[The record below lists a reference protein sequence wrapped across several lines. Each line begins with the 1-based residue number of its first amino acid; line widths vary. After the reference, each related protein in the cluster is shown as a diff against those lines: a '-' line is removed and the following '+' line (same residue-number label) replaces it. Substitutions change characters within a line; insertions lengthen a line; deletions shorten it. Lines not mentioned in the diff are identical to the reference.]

1 MWAHPVWA
9 ELYGTHEKEAMT
21 VQDYDVLS
29 RCHPAVNFL
38 FFAAAIVLTVVL
50 FHPAYLLVS
59 LLCGGAYYAVL
70 RRARCIKTLGFL
82 LIAMVLVAAVNPLF
96 NTLGETTLF
105 TLFGRPYTWQAL
117 CYGGCAGMMFAAVSL
132 WFLCG
137 GIVMTS
143 DKFTSLFGA
152 VIPAISLVL
161 VMVLRLI
168 PAYWRKGKQIA
179 GARKCIGRSGAGS
192 RREKIQGGMDVLMS
206 LSGWALEGSV
216 ITADS
221 MRCRGYGAPG
231 KRTSFQIYRFTGR
244 DRFIT
249 GLILAALA
257 AAIYAAAGGSARA
270 AFIPAIAI
278 ARVAGFRPILGLASY
293 AALLLIPT
301 FYSIREAILW
311 HSLRSKI

>member
-1 MWAHPVWA
+1 M
-9 ELYGTHEKEAMT
+9 
-21 VQDYDVLS
+21 QDYDVLS

-70 RRARCIKTLGFL
+70 RRARCAKTLGFL

-168 PAYWRKGKQIA
+168 PGYWRKGKQIA
-179 GARKCIGRSGAGS
+179 GARKCIGRKSRAVWTCLCPCPAGPWRAASSPPTPCAAGAMES
-192 RREKIQGGMDVLMS
+192 RS
-206 LSGWALEGSV
+206 S
-216 ITADS
+216 
-221 MRCRGYGAPG
+221 APA
-231 KRTSFQIYRFTGR
+231 FRFTALPGE
-244 DRFIT
+244 T
-249 GLILAALA
+249 GLSP
-257 AAIYAAAGGSARA
+257 G
-270 AFIPAIAI
+270 
-278 ARVAGFRPILGLASY
+278 
-293 AALLLIPT
+293 
-301 FYSIREAILW
+301 
-311 HSLRSKI
+311 

>member
-1 MWAHPVWA
+1 MALQ
-9 ELYGTHEKEAMT
+9 E
-21 VQDYDVLS
+21 YDVFS

-38 FFAAAIVLTVVL
+38 FFSAAIVLTVVL

-59 LLCGGAYYAVL
+59 LVCGGAYYAAL
-70 RRARCIKTLGFL
+70 RRSRCGKTLGFL
-82 LIAMVLVAAVNPLF
+82 LLVLVLVAAVNPIF
-96 NTLGETTLF
+96 NTLGDTVLF

-117 CYGGCAGMMFAAVSL
+117 CYGLCSGLMFAAVSL

-152 VIPAISLVL
+152 VIPSISLVL

-168 PAYWRKGKQIA
+168 PGYWRKGRQIA
-179 GARKCIGRSGAGS
+179 GARKCIGRSAAGT
-192 RREKIQGGMDVLMS
+192 RKEKIQGGMDMLTA

-216 ITADS
+216 VTADS
-221 MRCRGYGAPG
+221 MRCRGYGAEG
-231 KRTSFQIYRFTGR
+231 RRTTFQIYRFTGR
-244 DRFIT
+244 DRLIAA
-249 GLILAALA
+249 LILAALA
-257 AAIYAAAGGSARA
+257 ATVYAAAGGSARA
-270 AFIPAIAI
+270 VFFPALSLAPV
-278 ARVAGFRPILGLASY
+278 RGFRPVLGLAAY
-293 AALLLIPT
+293 AVLLLIPT

>member
-1 MWAHPVWA
+1 M
-9 ELYGTHEKEAMT
+9 
-21 VQDYDVLS
+21 QDYDVFS

-221 MRCRGYGAPG
+221 MRCRGYGCG
-231 KRTSFQIYRFTGR
+231 KRTNFTLYRLTVR
-244 DRFIT
+244 DCILLALISGLCALVLTFGGMEATYTPYLYVSYISGGFI
-249 GLILAALA
+249 A
-257 AAIYAAAGGSARA
+257 YC
-270 AFIPAIAI
+270 
-278 ARVAGFRPILGLASY
+278 V
-293 AALLLIPT
+293 LLLIPPVM
-301 FYSIREAILW
+301 YLWERILW
-311 HSLRSKI
+311 NSFKFKT

>member
-1 MWAHPVWA
+1 M
-9 ELYGTHEKEAMT
+9 
-21 VQDYDVLS
+21 
-29 RCHPAVNFL
+29 
-38 FFAAAIVLTVVL
+38 LTVVL

-59 LLCGGAYYAVL
+59 LLCGGAYYAAL
-70 RRARCIKTLGFL
+70 RRGRSGKTFAFL
-82 LIAMVLVAAVNPLF
+82 LLALILVAAANPVF
-96 NTLGETTLF
+96 NTLGDTVLF
-105 TLFGRPYTWQAL
+105 SLFGRPYTWQAL
-117 CYGGCAGMMFAAVSL
+117 SYGLCAGMMFAAVSL

-152 VIPAISLVL
+152 VIPSVSLVL

-168 PAYWRKGKQIA
+168 PGYWRKGRQIA
-179 GARKCIGRSGAGS
+179 GARKCIGRSAAGT
-192 RREKIQGGMDVLMS
+192 RKEKIQGGMDVLTA

-216 ITADS
+216 VTADS

-231 KRTSFQIYRFTGR
+231 KRTTFQIYRFTGR
-244 DRFIT
+244 DWLT
-249 GLILAALA
+249 TSLIVLTLAAVIFA
-257 AAIYAAAGGSARA
+257 AAHGSAQA
-270 AFIPAIAI
+270 SFFPALSLAPV
-278 ARVAGFRPILGLASY
+278 RGLRPVLGLAAY